1 MLQTQTTNQGIYH
14 MAYDMDLSEHG
25 VSPPLIF
32 GNNLTNH
39 RILEEHQV
47 MTMSLEVAT
56 ISMGDLQDPT
66 DGGT

>member
-1 MLQTQTTNQGIYH
+1 
-14 MAYDMDLSEHG
+14 MAYDMDVSENG
-25 VSPPLIF
+25 LYEQPLIF
-32 GNNLTNH
+32 GNNLTNR

-56 ISMGDLQDPT
+56 ISMGELQDPT